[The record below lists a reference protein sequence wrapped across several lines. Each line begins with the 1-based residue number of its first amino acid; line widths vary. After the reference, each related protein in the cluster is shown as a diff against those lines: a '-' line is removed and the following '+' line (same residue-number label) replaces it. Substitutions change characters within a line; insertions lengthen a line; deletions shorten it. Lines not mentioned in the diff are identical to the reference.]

1 MTAPE
6 LPERLEPQ
14 EAARCVSGGGG
25 IVLDVRE
32 RWEWELCRI
41 DGALHIPLNEL
52 PARLA
57 EVPAD
62 RPVVVTCHHG
72 MRSMRAVT
80 WLRRQGYAQV
90 ANLEGGIDRWS
101 LEIDGSVARY

>member
-1 MTAPE
+1 MTAPD
-6 LPERLEPQ
+6 LPERLEPH
-14 EAARCVSGGGG
+14 EAARYLSLGEAAL
-25 IVLDVRE
+25 LDVRE

-41 DGALHIPLNEL
+41 EGAIHIPLKEL

-72 MRSMRAVT
+72 MRSMQAVT
-80 WLRRQGYAQV
+80 WLRRQGNARV

-101 LEIDGSVARY
+101 QEIDGSVARY